1 MAQQANI
8 TVFDGAAVPISHLL
22 VALGV
27 KSDVLLGEQA
37 YWRENLGSLPEQAQ
51 VRVSFFKKVLKS
63 GFTRYEV
70 RFETPVME
78 SVSGVNAFGYTASP
92 KVAHVPQVSVV
103 SYMSPR
109 STYNE
114 KMLLLQIVR
123 NYFNN
128 VATSVPAVTAGA
140 MAEFLTSGIMPS

>member
-8 TVFDGAAVPISHLL
+8 TVFDGAATPVSHTLIG
-22 VALGV
+22 LGV
-27 KSDVLLGEQA
+27 KSDLLLGEQA
-37 YWRENLGSLPEQAQ
+37 YWRENIGSLPEQAQ
-51 VRVSFFKKVLKS
+51 VRVTFFKKVLKS
-63 GFTRYEV
+63 GWTRYEA

-92 KVAHVPQVSVV
+92 KVAHVPQVSIVQYV
-103 SYMSPR
+103 SPR

-114 KMLLLQIVR
+114 RNLLLQIVR

-128 VATSVPAVTAGA
+128 VSTTVPCVTAGA
-140 MAEFLTSGIMPS
+140 LAEFLASGIMPS